1 MGVIG
6 SLPTLYKKTSKGAI
20 EQWSIW
26 VECPDDQT
34 LQDGDDEVCEIV
46 TEYGH
51 VGGKLQTAHET
62 VSEGKNLG
70 KANETTPREQAL
82 AQAKAEW
89 ETKKSRKGYVE
100 NIDDAQ
106 AGKNSGAGGIRPML
120 AKPFEDVQKKWAFP
134 CYAQPKLDGIRCI
147 AVVEESGEVTLWS
160 REQKPIVAV
169 PRIAN
174 AVAVLN
180 LPAGTV
186 LDGELYNH
194 DLKDDFETIVSCVRG
209 KGEASAE
216 EQAMI
221 EYHVYDLPR
230 HPGLPGGAHFGDRT
244 TLLALITAKAQS
256 AIKYVETVM
265 AKTPEELEA
274 HRVRFVDAGYEGGMA
289 RALEKYDE
297 GKRSSSLAKLK
308 VFIEKEFEIVG
319 VYEGK
324 GKMEGLAMFA
334 CSMEPGHRKLSRE
347 ECQALAKKNWA
358 GTKLFG
364 CKLEGKLENLGK
376 YLTDESTWWDH
387 AAGRGKPLT
396 VKYFTLTRKR
406 QVPRFPVGKAV
417 RDYE

>member
-1 MGVIG
+1 MSIVAFIP
-6 SLPTLYKKTSKGAI
+6 LPKLFKKTSKGAI

-26 VECPDDQT
+26 VEPCYP
-34 LQDGDDEVCEIV
+34 LGSGIYEIV

-51 VGGKLQTAHET
+51 VGGKLQRAGET

-70 KANETTPREQAL
+70 KANATTAYQQAL
-82 AQAKAEW
+82 SQAKAEW
-89 ETKKSRKGYVE
+89 EVKKSRKGYVE
-100 NIDDAQ
+100 KLDDAE
-106 AGKNSGAGGIRPML
+106 AGKNAGAGGIRPML
-120 AKPFEDVQKKWAFP
+120 AKPFEDVQKKWRFP
-134 CYAQPKLDGIRCI
+134 CYVQPKLDGIRCI
-147 AVVEESGEVTLWS
+147 AVVNADGKVTLWS
-160 REQKPIVAV
+160 REQKPIMAV
-169 PRIAN
+169 PR
-174 AVAVLN
+174 VAQYVEALG
-180 LPAGTV
+180 LAPGTV

-209 KGEASAE
+209 KGEATAE

-221 EYHVYDLPR
+221 QYHVYDLPR
-230 HPGLPGGAHFGDRT
+230 CSGLARDAHFGDRT
-244 TLLALITAKAQS
+244 IKLALMIHTNPVVLYVDTKLAHS
-256 AIKYVETVM
+256 AEEMEALRQFYVG
-265 AKTPEELEA
+265 
-274 HRVRFVDAGYEGGMA
+274 DGYEGGMA

-297 GKRSSSLAKLK
+297 GKRSASLAKLK
-308 VFIEKEFEIVG
+308 VFIEKEFQIVG

-347 ECQALAKKNWA
+347 ECQALAKRNWA

-376 YLTDESTWWDH
+376 YLDDESTWW
-387 AAGRGKPLT
+387 GKELT

-406 QVPRFPVGKAV
+406 GVPRFPVGKAV